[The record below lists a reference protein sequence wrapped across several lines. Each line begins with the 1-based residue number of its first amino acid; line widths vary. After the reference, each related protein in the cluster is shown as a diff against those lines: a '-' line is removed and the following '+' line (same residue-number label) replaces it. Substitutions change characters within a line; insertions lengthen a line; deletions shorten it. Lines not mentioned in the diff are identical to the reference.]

1 MKSNDIC
8 NAHEWDDR
16 EEVHLGLGL
25 GTNFLARKQGWS
37 DNPSKTQF
45 YDTEFFLVCFRH
57 CMLYALPFCFV
68 SVTRLPAQ
76 YKVNA

>member
-45 YDTEFFLVCFRH
+45 YDAEFFLVCFRH
-57 CMLYALPFCFV
+57 CMLYALPLSGKKILIFF
-68 SVTRLPAQ
+68 AM
-76 YKVNA
+76 